1 MSENGATG
9 LDGGSAPNGAVPPA
23 DDVNDDLDVQDDLDD
38 GLDDVDESSTAGGSD
53 SSLTVRTDYTGG
65 ITRLIAAG
73 EIDASSANTF
83 EAAANQAIDEQPTT
97 IEIDLSGVEFIDSS
111 GLRAIIAL
119 NNRAKEMN
127 IDAALAG
134 LSPAA
139 QRVLEITGLI
149 DTLKRR

>member
-1 MSENGATG
+1 MSDDRTAT
-9 LDGGSAPNGAVPPA
+9 DPEGSRAGSDNDP
-23 DDVNDDLDVQDDLDD
+23 DDDMDA
-38 GLDDVDESSTAGGSD
+38 DVDADIDEARTAGGTD

-83 EAAANQAIDEQPTT
+83 EAAANQAIDEQPTM
-97 IEIDLSGVEFIDSS
+97 IEIDLSAVEFIDSS

-119 NNRAKEMN
+119 NNRAKELG
-127 IDAALAG
+127 IDATLAG

-139 QRVLEITGLI
+139 RRVLEITGLI

>member
-1 MSENGATG
+1 MSDNGATE
-9 LDGGSAPNGAVPPA
+9 LTR
-23 DDVNDDLDVQDDLDD
+23 DDDPDD
-38 GLDDVDESSTAGGSD
+38 GFDDVDDDSTAGGTD

-83 EAAANQAIDEQPTT
+83 EAAANQAIDEQPSM